1 MGLVNIVSDCS
12 KKDAEMVQVKLNIHG
27 VKSQLTG
34 GNKKGHNMELKIN
47 ENIY

>member
-1 MGLVNIVSDCS
+1 MI
-12 KKDAEMVQVKLNIHG
+12 KIKLEIHG

-47 ENIY
+47 ANDLEKAIKILEE